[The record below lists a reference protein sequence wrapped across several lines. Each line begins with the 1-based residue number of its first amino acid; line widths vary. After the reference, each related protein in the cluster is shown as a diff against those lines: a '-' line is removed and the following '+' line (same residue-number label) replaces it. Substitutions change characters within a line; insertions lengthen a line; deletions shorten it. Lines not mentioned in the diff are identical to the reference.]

1 MSVSGQTK
9 RFCLSLKPTD
19 WHRDLCFLDQFVCAE
34 KLGIPVGGSRSVAG
48 HLVRGALVV
57 GSLFLAACGGSD
69 ASTSDTSVDS
79 DATVDSTIA
88 VDNTAGIAEFCE
100 SSNSND
106 SDLPQ
111 IEATDDAAAIT
122 EKITVLAKSLSD
134 TAAKAPDAV
143 KAESQTLAD
152 AATAMAEALTSDPTL
167 ESFDA
172 VVEKFATPEI
182 DAATVAIEK
191 FVNEKCG
198 AAQ

>member
-1 MSVSGQTK
+1 M
-9 RFCLSLKPTD
+9 
-19 WHRDLCFLDQFVCAE
+19 
-34 KLGIPVGGSRSVAG
+34 GGSRSVAG
-48 HLVRGALVV
+48 HLVRGALVA
-57 GSLFLAACGGSD
+57 GSLFLAACGGSN
-69 ASTSDTSVDS
+69 SSSSDTGVDG
-79 DATVDSTIA
+79 DVTIDSTIA
-88 VDNTAGIAEFCE
+88 GDDTAGIAEFCE

-122 EKITVLAKSLSD
+122 EKITALAASLRD

-143 KAESQTLAD
+143 KAESQKLAD

-167 ESFDA
+167 QTFDA
-172 VVEKFATPEI
+172 VVEKFATPDI

-198 AAQ
+198 AGQ

>member
-1 MSVSGQTK
+1 MGV
-9 RFCLSLKPTD
+9 R
-19 WHRDLCFLDQFVCAE
+19 
-34 KLGIPVGGSRSVAG
+34 RSATG
-48 HLVRGALVV
+48 HLVSGALVV
-57 GSLFLAACGGSD
+57 GLTFLAACGGSSSSSSGTD
-69 ASTSDTSVDS
+69 VDG
-79 DATVDSTIA
+79 DVEVVSTIA
-88 VDNTAGIAEFCE
+88 GDDTAGIAEFCE
-100 SSNSND
+100 SANAND

-122 EKITVLAKSLSD
+122 TKITALAAALSS
-134 TAAKAPDAV
+134 TAAIAPAAV

-167 ESFDA
+167 KSFDA

-198 AAQ
+198 VEK

>member
-1 MSVSGQTK
+1 MGV
-9 RFCLSLKPTD
+9 R
-19 WHRDLCFLDQFVCAE
+19 
-34 KLGIPVGGSRSVAG
+34 RSATG
-48 HLVRGALVV
+48 HLVSGALVV
-57 GSLFLAACGGSD
+57 GLSFLAACGGSSSSSSGTD
-69 ASTSDTSVDS
+69 VDG
-79 DATVDSTIA
+79 DVTVDSTIA
-88 VDNTAGIAEFCE
+88 GDDTAGIAEFCE

-122 EKITVLAKSLSD
+122 EKITALAAALSN
-134 TAAKAPDAV
+134 TAAIAPAAV

-167 ESFDA
+167 KSFDA

-198 AAQ
+198 VEK

>member
-1 MSVSGQTK
+1 M
-9 RFCLSLKPTD
+9 
-19 WHRDLCFLDQFVCAE
+19 
-34 KLGIPVGGSRSVAG
+34 GGRRSVAS
-48 HLVRGALVV
+48 HFFRGALVA
-57 GSLFLAACGGSD
+57 GLLFLAACGGSD
-69 ASTSDTSVDS
+69 ASTSDNDVDG
-79 DATVDSTIA
+79 DVTVDSTIA
-88 VDNTAGIAEFCE
+88 GDDTAGIAEFCE

-143 KAESQTLAD
+143 KAESQTLAN
-152 AATAMAEALTSDPTL
+152 AATAMAEALISDPTL

-182 DAATVAIEK
+182 DAASVAIEK

-198 AAQ
+198 AEQ

>member
-1 MSVSGQTK
+1 M
-9 RFCLSLKPTD
+9 
-19 WHRDLCFLDQFVCAE
+19 
-34 KLGIPVGGSRSVAG
+34 GGSRSVAG

-57 GSLFLAACGGSD
+57 GSLFLAACGGS
-69 ASTSDTSVDS
+69 SSSSSDTGVDG
-79 DATVDSTIA
+79 DATTDSTIA
-88 VDNTAGIAEFCE
+88 GDDTAGIAKFCE
-100 SSNSND
+100 SANSND

-122 EKITVLAKSLSD
+122 EKITALAAALSN
-134 TAAKAPDAV
+134 TAANAPAAV

-167 ESFDA
+167 QSFDA

-198 AAQ
+198 VEK